1 MTEIEK
7 VSIGGYA
14 FTLEKAAAE
23 EVGQYLKNLE
33 AHYLGKPGGKEI
45 MEGIEERMAELLLE
59 RCGRGRVATMTDIQ
73 SLIGI
78 LGRPERIEADDPE
91 PSQAQARPQ
100 KKLYRDLENKKI
112 AGVCAGLGNYF
123 NFDIVAMRIIFCVI
137 TLALFFGGAHDG
149 VWSLLGFV
157 AYGVLWLA
165 MPAARTAQE
174 RWAMK
179 GDAGTLD
186 DIQRNIRNGVEEM
199 GDAARRGMAEVR
211 DTVRGHGN
219 ELRKIILLVL
229 GIILLL
235 GGVSGLASVS
245 VIGLKGPTLFSAPID
260 QFLDDLSERV
270 PIFYDMVNTP
280 WILVLA
286 VLAVVLPLI
295 WLIYGGIDDGVWS
308 LLGFVA
314 YGVLW
319 LAMPAARTA
328 QERWAMKGD
337 AGTLDDIQR
346 NIRNGVEEMGDAA
359 RRGMNEVRDTVR
371 GHGNE
376 LGKIILLVLGII
388 LLLGGVSGLASVS
401 VIGLKGPTLLSA
413 PIDSFLDD
421 ISLHAPA
428 FYEMINTPWILILT
442 VLAIV
447 LPLIWLIYGGIL
459 LIFGFKPPKW
469 RPGLVIFV
477 LWLIVLVVVGVLFAM
492 GVVSTEYLH
501 V

>member
-14 FTLEKAAAE
+14 FTLEKAASE
-23 EVGQYLKNLE
+23 EVGKYLKNLE

-59 RCGRGRVATMTDIQ
+59 RCGRNGVATMADIQ

-91 PSQAQARPQ
+91 PAEAQPKPQ

-123 NFDIVAMRIIFCVI
+123 NFDVVAMRIIFCVI
-137 TLALFFGGAHDG
+137 TLALFFTGADEG
-149 VWSLLGFV
+149 VWSLSGFA
-157 AYGVLWLA
+157 AYAILWLA

-199 GDAARRGMAEVR
+199 GDAARRGMDEVR

-219 ELRKIILLVL
+219 ELGKIILLVI

-245 VIGLKGPTLFSAPID
+245 VIGLKGPTLFSAPLD
-260 QFLDDLSERV
+260 RFLDELSVDV

-280 WILVLA
+280 WIMVLA

-295 WLIYGGIDDGVWS
+295 GLIYGGIQ
-308 LLGFVA
+308 
-314 YGVLW
+314 
-319 LAMPAARTA
+319 M
-328 QERWAMKGD
+328 
-337 AGTLDDIQR
+337 
-346 NIRNGVEEMGDAA
+346 
-359 RRGMNEVRDTVR
+359 
-371 GHGNE
+371 
-376 LGKIILLVLGII
+376 
-388 LLLGGVSGLASVS
+388 
-401 VIGLKGPTLLSA
+401 
-413 PIDSFLDD
+413 
-421 ISLHAPA
+421 
-428 FYEMINTPWILILT
+428 
-442 VLAIV
+442 
-447 LPLIWLIYGGIL
+447 
-459 LIFGFKPPKW
+459 IFGFKPPKW

-477 LWLIVLVVVGVLFAM
+477 LWLVVLVVLAVLFAM
-492 GVVSTEYLH
+492 GVVSTEYLK

>member
-1 MTEIEK
+1 MKEIEK

-14 FTLEKAAAE
+14 FTLEKAASE

-33 AHYLGKPGGKEI
+33 SHYLGKPGGKEI

-59 RCGRGRVATMTDIQ
+59 RCGRNGVATMADIQ

-91 PSQAQARPQ
+91 PSETQAKPQ

-123 NFDIVAMRIIFCVI
+123 NFDVVAMRIIFCVI
-137 TLALFFGGAHDG
+137 ALALFFTGADEG
-149 VWSLLGFV
+149 VWSLSGFA
-157 AYGVLWLA
+157 AYA
-165 MPAARTAQE
+165 
-174 RWAMK
+174 
-179 GDAGTLD
+179 
-186 DIQRNIRNGVEEM
+186 I
-199 GDAARRGMAEVR
+199 
-211 DTVRGHGN
+211 
-219 ELRKIILLVL
+219 
-229 GIILLL
+229 
-235 GGVSGLASVS
+235 
-245 VIGLKGPTLFSAPID
+245 
-260 QFLDDLSERV
+260 
-270 PIFYDMVNTP
+270 
-280 WILVLA
+280 
-286 VLAVVLPLI
+286 
-295 WLIYGGIDDGVWS
+295 
-308 LLGFVA
+308 
-314 YGVLW
+314 LW

-376 LGKIILLVLGII
+376 LGKILLLVIGII

-413 PIDSFLDD
+413 PIDRFLDD
-421 ISLHAPA
+421 MSLHAPA
-428 FYEMINTPWILILT
+428 FYEMVNTPWILILV
-442 VLAIV
+442 VLAVV
-447 LPLIWLIYGGIL
+447 LPLIGLIYGGIQ

-477 LWLIVLVVVGVLFAM
+477 LWLIVLVVLAVLFAM

>member
-59 RCGRGRVATMTDIQ
+59 RRGRNGVATMADIQ

-91 PSQAQARPQ
+91 PSEAQAKPQ

-123 NFDIVAMRIIFCVI
+123 NFDVVAMRIIFCVI
-137 TLALFFGGAHDG
+137 TLALFFTGADEG
-149 VWSLLGFV
+149 VWSISGFV
-157 AYGVLWLA
+157 VYAILWLA

-186 DIQRNIRNGVEEM
+186 DIQRNIRSGVEEM
-199 GDAARRGMAEVR
+199 GDAARRGMREV
-211 DTVRGHGN
+211 T
-219 ELRKIILLVL
+219 
-229 GIILLL
+229 
-235 GGVSGLASVS
+235 
-245 VIGLKGPTLFSAPID
+245 
-260 QFLDDLSERV
+260 
-270 PIFYDMVNTP
+270 
-280 WILVLA
+280 
-286 VLAVVLPLI
+286 
-295 WLIYGGIDDGVWS
+295 
-308 LLGFVA
+308 
-314 YGVLW
+314 
-319 LAMPAARTA
+319 
-328 QERWAMKGD
+328 
-337 AGTLDDIQR
+337 
-346 NIRNGVEEMGDAA
+346 
-359 RRGMNEVRDTVR
+359 DTVR

-376 LGKIILLVLGII
+376 LGKILLLVIGII

-421 ISLHAPA
+421 MSLHAPA
-428 FYEMINTPWILILT
+428 FYEMVNTPWILVLVILA
-442 VLAIV
+442 VV
-447 LPLIWLIYGGIL
+447 LPLIGLIYGGIQ

-477 LWLIVLVVVGVLFAM
+477 LWLIVLVVLAVLFAM
-492 GVVSTEYLH
+492 GIVSTEYLH

>member
-14 FTLEKAAAE
+14 FTLEKAASE
-23 EVGQYLKNLE
+23 EVGKYLKNLE

-59 RCGRGRVATMTDIQ
+59 RCGRNGVATMADIQ

-91 PSQAQARPQ
+91 PEQAQARPQ
-100 KKLYRDLENKKI
+100 KKLYRDLENKRI

-123 NFDIVAMRIIFCVI
+123 NFDVVAMRIIFCVI
-137 TLALFFGGAHDG
+137 TLALFFTGADEG
-149 VWSLLGFV
+149 VWSLSGFA
-157 AYGVLWLA
+157 AYAILWLA

-199 GDAARRGMAEVR
+199 GDAARRGMDEVR

-219 ELRKIILLVL
+219 ELGKIILLVI

-245 VIGLKGPTLFSAPID
+245 VIGLKGPTLFSAPLD
-260 QFLDDLSERV
+260 RFLDELSVDV

-280 WILVLA
+280 WIMVLA

-295 WLIYGGIDDGVWS
+295 GLIYGGVQ
-308 LLGFVA
+308 
-314 YGVLW
+314 
-319 LAMPAARTA
+319 M
-328 QERWAMKGD
+328 
-337 AGTLDDIQR
+337 
-346 NIRNGVEEMGDAA
+346 
-359 RRGMNEVRDTVR
+359 
-371 GHGNE
+371 
-376 LGKIILLVLGII
+376 
-388 LLLGGVSGLASVS
+388 
-401 VIGLKGPTLLSA
+401 
-413 PIDSFLDD
+413 
-421 ISLHAPA
+421 
-428 FYEMINTPWILILT
+428 
-442 VLAIV
+442 
-447 LPLIWLIYGGIL
+447 
-459 LIFGFKPPKW
+459 IFGFKPPKW
-469 RPGLVIFV
+469 RPGLVIFI
-477 LWLIVLVVVGVLFAM
+477 LWLVVLVVLAVLFAM
-492 GVVSTEYLH
+492 GVVSTEYLK

>member
-59 RCGRGRVATMTDIQ
+59 RCGNGRVATMADIQ
-73 SLIGI
+73 GIIGI

-91 PSQAQARPQ
+91 PSEAQAKPQ

-123 NFDIVAMRIIFCVI
+123 NFDVVAMRIIFCVI
-137 TLALFFGGAHDG
+137 TLALFFTGADEG
-149 VWSLLGFV
+149 VWSLSGFA
-157 AYGVLWLA
+157 AYAILWLA

-179 GDAGTLD
+179 GDAGTLN
-186 DIQRNIRNGVEEM
+186 DIQRNIR
-199 GDAARRGMAEVR
+199 
-211 DTVRGHGN
+211 
-219 ELRKIILLVL
+219 
-229 GIILLL
+229 
-235 GGVSGLASVS
+235 S
-245 VIGLKGPTLFSAPID
+245 
-260 QFLDDLSERV
+260 
-270 PIFYDMVNTP
+270 
-280 WILVLA
+280 
-286 VLAVVLPLI
+286 
-295 WLIYGGIDDGVWS
+295 
-308 LLGFVA
+308 
-314 YGVLW
+314 
-319 LAMPAARTA
+319 
-328 QERWAMKGD
+328 
-337 AGTLDDIQR
+337 
-346 NIRNGVEEMGDAA
+346 GVEEMGDAA

-376 LGKIILLVLGII
+376 IGKILLLVIGII

-401 VIGLKGPTLLSA
+401 VLGLKGPTLFSA
-413 PIDSFLDD
+413 PLDRFLDD
-421 ISLHAPA
+421 MSVNVPI
-428 FYEMINTPWILILT
+428 FYDMVNTPWIM
-442 VLAIV
+442 VLAILAVV
-447 LPLIWLIYGGIL
+447 LPLIGLIYGGIQ

-477 LWLIVLVVVGVLFAM
+477 LWLVVLVVLAVLFAM

>member
-14 FTLEKAAAE
+14 FTLEKAASE
-23 EVGQYLKNLE
+23 EVGKYLKNLE
-33 AHYLGKPGGKEI
+33 AHYLCKPGGKEI

-59 RCGRGRVATMTDIQ
+59 RCGRNGVATMADIQ

-91 PSQAQARPQ
+91 PEQAQARPQ
-100 KKLYRDLENKKI
+100 KKLYRDLENKRI

-123 NFDIVAMRIIFCVI
+123 NFDVVAMRIIFCVI
-137 TLALFFGGAHDG
+137 TLALFFTGADEG
-149 VWSLLGFV
+149 VWSLSGFA
-157 AYGVLWLA
+157 AYAILWLA

-199 GDAARRGMAEVR
+199 GDAARRGMDEVR

-219 ELRKIILLVL
+219 ELGKIILLVI

-245 VIGLKGPTLFSAPID
+245 VIGLKGPTLFSAPLD
-260 QFLDDLSERV
+260 RFLDELSVDV

-280 WILVLA
+280 WIMVLA

-295 WLIYGGIDDGVWS
+295 GLIYGGIQ
-308 LLGFVA
+308 
-314 YGVLW
+314 
-319 LAMPAARTA
+319 M
-328 QERWAMKGD
+328 
-337 AGTLDDIQR
+337 
-346 NIRNGVEEMGDAA
+346 
-359 RRGMNEVRDTVR
+359 
-371 GHGNE
+371 
-376 LGKIILLVLGII
+376 
-388 LLLGGVSGLASVS
+388 
-401 VIGLKGPTLLSA
+401 
-413 PIDSFLDD
+413 
-421 ISLHAPA
+421 
-428 FYEMINTPWILILT
+428 
-442 VLAIV
+442 
-447 LPLIWLIYGGIL
+447 
-459 LIFGFKPPKW
+459 IFGFKPPKW

-477 LWLIVLVVVGVLFAM
+477 LWLVVLVVLAVLFAM
-492 GVVSTEYLH
+492 GVVSTEYLK

>member
-59 RCGRGRVATMTDIQ
+59 RRGSNGVATMADIQ

-91 PSQAQARPQ
+91 PSETQAKPQ

-123 NFDIVAMRIIFCVI
+123 NFDVVAIRIIFCVI
-137 TLALFFGGAHDG
+137 TLALFFTGVEEG
-149 VWSLLGFV
+149 VWSLSGFAV
-157 AYGVLWLA
+157 YVILWLA

-199 GDAARRGMAEVR
+199 GDAARRGMREVT

-219 ELRKIILLVL
+219 ELGKILLLVI

-235 GGVSGLASVS
+235 SGVSGLASVS
-245 VIGLKGPTLFSAPID
+245 VLGLKGPTLFSAPID
-260 QFLDDLSERV
+260 SFLDDISLHA
-270 PIFYDMVNTP
+270 PAFYEMLNTP

-295 WLIYGGIDDGVWS
+295 WLIYGGI
-308 LLGFVA
+308 
-314 YGVLW
+314 
-319 LAMPAARTA
+319 
-328 QERWAMKGD
+328 
-337 AGTLDDIQR
+337 
-346 NIRNGVEEMGDAA
+346 
-359 RRGMNEVRDTVR
+359 
-371 GHGNE
+371 
-376 LGKIILLVLGII
+376 
-388 LLLGGVSGLASVS
+388 
-401 VIGLKGPTLLSA
+401 
-413 PIDSFLDD
+413 
-421 ISLHAPA
+421 
-428 FYEMINTPWILILT
+428 
-442 VLAIV
+442 
-447 LPLIWLIYGGIL
+447 L
-459 LIFGFKPPKW
+459 LIFGFQPPKW

-477 LWLIVLVVVGVLFAM
+477 LWLVVLVVVGVLFAM

-501 V
+501 A

>member
-59 RCGRGRVATMTDIQ
+59 RRGRNGVATMADIQ

-91 PSQAQARPQ
+91 PSQAQAKPQ

-123 NFDIVAMRIIFCVI
+123 NFDVVAMRIIFCVI
-137 TLALFFGGAHDG
+137 TLALFFTGVDEG
-149 VWSLLGFV
+149 VWSLSGFAV
-157 AYGVLWLA
+157 YVILWLA

-199 GDAARRGMAEVR
+199 GDAARRGMREV
-211 DTVRGHGN
+211 T
-219 ELRKIILLVL
+219 
-229 GIILLL
+229 
-235 GGVSGLASVS
+235 
-245 VIGLKGPTLFSAPID
+245 
-260 QFLDDLSERV
+260 
-270 PIFYDMVNTP
+270 
-280 WILVLA
+280 
-286 VLAVVLPLI
+286 
-295 WLIYGGIDDGVWS
+295 
-308 LLGFVA
+308 
-314 YGVLW
+314 
-319 LAMPAARTA
+319 
-328 QERWAMKGD
+328 
-337 AGTLDDIQR
+337 
-346 NIRNGVEEMGDAA
+346 
-359 RRGMNEVRDTVR
+359 DTVR

-376 LGKIILLVLGII
+376 LGKILLLVIGII

-421 ISLHAPA
+421 MSLHAPA
-428 FYEMINTPWILILT
+428 FYEMVNTPWILVLVILA
-442 VLAIV
+442 VV
-447 LPLIWLIYGGIL
+447 LPLIGLIYGGIQ

-477 LWLIVLVVVGVLFAM
+477 LWLIVLVVLAVLFAM

>member
-14 FTLEKAAAE
+14 FTLEKAASE
-23 EVGQYLKNLE
+23 EVGKYLKNLE

-59 RCGRGRVATMTDIQ
+59 RCGRNGVATMADIQ

-91 PSQAQARPQ
+91 PEQAQARPQ
-100 KKLYRDLENKKI
+100 KKLY
-112 AGVCAGLGNYF
+112 NYF
-123 NFDIVAMRIIFCVI
+123 NFDVVAMRIIFCVI
-137 TLALFFGGAHDG
+137 TLALFFTGADEG
-149 VWSLLGFV
+149 VWSLSGFA
-157 AYGVLWLA
+157 AYAILWLA

-199 GDAARRGMAEVR
+199 GDAARRGMDEVR

-219 ELRKIILLVL
+219 ELGKIILLVI

-245 VIGLKGPTLFSAPID
+245 VIGLKGPTLFSAPLD
-260 QFLDDLSERV
+260 RFLDELSVDV

-280 WILVLA
+280 WIMVLA

-295 WLIYGGIDDGVWS
+295 GLIYGGIQ
-308 LLGFVA
+308 
-314 YGVLW
+314 
-319 LAMPAARTA
+319 M
-328 QERWAMKGD
+328 
-337 AGTLDDIQR
+337 
-346 NIRNGVEEMGDAA
+346 
-359 RRGMNEVRDTVR
+359 
-371 GHGNE
+371 
-376 LGKIILLVLGII
+376 
-388 LLLGGVSGLASVS
+388 
-401 VIGLKGPTLLSA
+401 
-413 PIDSFLDD
+413 
-421 ISLHAPA
+421 
-428 FYEMINTPWILILT
+428 
-442 VLAIV
+442 
-447 LPLIWLIYGGIL
+447 
-459 LIFGFKPPKW
+459 IFGFKPPRW

-477 LWLIVLVVVGVLFAM
+477 LWLVVLVVLAVLFAM
-492 GVVSTEYLH
+492 GVVSTEYLK

>member
-59 RCGRGRVATMTDIQ
+59 RRGRNGVATMADIQ

-123 NFDIVAMRIIFCVI
+123 NFDVVAMRIIFCVI

-219 ELRKIILLVL
+219 ELGKIILLVL

-245 VIGLKGPTLFSAPID
+245 VIGLKGPTLFSASID
-260 QFLDDLSERV
+260 QFLDDLSVHV

-295 WLIYGGIDDGVWS
+295 WLIYGGI
-308 LLGFVA
+308 
-314 YGVLW
+314 
-319 LAMPAARTA
+319 
-328 QERWAMKGD
+328 Q
-337 AGTLDDIQR
+337 
-346 NIRNGVEEMGDAA
+346 
-359 RRGMNEVRDTVR
+359 
-371 GHGNE
+371 
-376 LGKIILLVLGII
+376 
-388 LLLGGVSGLASVS
+388 
-401 VIGLKGPTLLSA
+401 
-413 PIDSFLDD
+413 
-421 ISLHAPA
+421 
-428 FYEMINTPWILILT
+428 
-442 VLAIV
+442 
-447 LPLIWLIYGGIL
+447 

-477 LWLIVLVVVGVLFAM
+477 LWLVVLVVVGVLFAM
-492 GVVSTEYLH
+492 GVVSTEYLS

>member
-59 RCGRGRVATMTDIQ
+59 RRGSNGVATMADIQ

-91 PSQAQARPQ
+91 PEQAQARPQ

-123 NFDIVAMRIIFCVI
+123 NFDVVAMRIIFCVI
-137 TLALFFGGAHDG
+137 TLALFFTGADEG
-149 VWSLLGFV
+149 VWSLSGFA
-157 AYGVLWLA
+157 AYAILWLA

-199 GDAARRGMAEVR
+199 GDAARRGMDEER

-219 ELRKIILLVL
+219 ELGKIILLVI

-245 VIGLKGPTLFSAPID
+245 VIGLKGPTLFSAPLD
-260 QFLDDLSERV
+260 RFLDELSVDV

-280 WILVLA
+280 WIMVLA

-295 WLIYGGIDDGVWS
+295 GLIYGGIQ
-308 LLGFVA
+308 
-314 YGVLW
+314 
-319 LAMPAARTA
+319 M
-328 QERWAMKGD
+328 
-337 AGTLDDIQR
+337 
-346 NIRNGVEEMGDAA
+346 
-359 RRGMNEVRDTVR
+359 
-371 GHGNE
+371 
-376 LGKIILLVLGII
+376 
-388 LLLGGVSGLASVS
+388 
-401 VIGLKGPTLLSA
+401 
-413 PIDSFLDD
+413 
-421 ISLHAPA
+421 
-428 FYEMINTPWILILT
+428 
-442 VLAIV
+442 
-447 LPLIWLIYGGIL
+447 
-459 LIFGFKPPKW
+459 IFGFKPPKW

-477 LWLIVLVVVGVLFAM
+477 LWLVVLVVLAVLFAM
-492 GVVSTEYLH
+492 GVVSTEYLK

>member
-14 FTLEKAAAE
+14 FTLEKAASE

-33 AHYLGKPGGKEI
+33 SHYLGKPGGKEI

-59 RCGRGRVATMTDIQ
+59 RCGRGRVATMADIQ

-91 PSQAQARPQ
+91 PSETQAKPQ

-123 NFDIVAMRIIFCVI
+123 NFDVVAMRIIFCVI
-137 TLALFFGGAHDG
+137 ALALFFTGADEG
-149 VWSLLGFV
+149 VWSLSGFA
-157 AYGVLWLA
+157 AYA
-165 MPAARTAQE
+165 
-174 RWAMK
+174 
-179 GDAGTLD
+179 
-186 DIQRNIRNGVEEM
+186 I
-199 GDAARRGMAEVR
+199 
-211 DTVRGHGN
+211 
-219 ELRKIILLVL
+219 
-229 GIILLL
+229 
-235 GGVSGLASVS
+235 
-245 VIGLKGPTLFSAPID
+245 
-260 QFLDDLSERV
+260 
-270 PIFYDMVNTP
+270 
-280 WILVLA
+280 
-286 VLAVVLPLI
+286 
-295 WLIYGGIDDGVWS
+295 
-308 LLGFVA
+308 
-314 YGVLW
+314 LW

-376 LGKIILLVLGII
+376 LGKILLLVIGII

-413 PIDSFLDD
+413 PIDRFLDD
-421 ISLHAPA
+421 MSLHAPA
-428 FYEMINTPWILILT
+428 FYEMVNTPWILILV
-442 VLAIV
+442 VLAVV
-447 LPLIWLIYGGIL
+447 LPLIGLIYGGIQ

-477 LWLIVLVVVGVLFAM
+477 LWLIVLVVLAVLFAM

>member
-14 FTLEKAAAE
+14 FTLEKAASE
-23 EVGQYLKNLE
+23 EVGKYLKNLE

-59 RCGRGRVATMTDIQ
+59 RCGRNGVATMADIQ

-91 PSQAQARPQ
+91 PAQAQARPQ
-100 KKLYRDLENKKI
+100 KKLYRDLENKRI

-123 NFDIVAMRIIFCVI
+123 NFDVVAMRIIFCVI
-137 TLALFFGGAHDG
+137 TLALFFTGADEG
-149 VWSLLGFV
+149 VWSLSGFA
-157 AYGVLWLA
+157 AYAILWLA

-199 GDAARRGMAEVR
+199 GDAARRGMDEVR

-219 ELRKIILLVL
+219 ELGKIILLVI

-245 VIGLKGPTLFSAPID
+245 VIGLKGPTLFSAPLD
-260 QFLDDLSERV
+260 RFLDELSVDV

-280 WILVLA
+280 WIMVLA

-295 WLIYGGIDDGVWS
+295 GLIYGGIQ
-308 LLGFVA
+308 
-314 YGVLW
+314 
-319 LAMPAARTA
+319 M
-328 QERWAMKGD
+328 
-337 AGTLDDIQR
+337 
-346 NIRNGVEEMGDAA
+346 
-359 RRGMNEVRDTVR
+359 
-371 GHGNE
+371 
-376 LGKIILLVLGII
+376 
-388 LLLGGVSGLASVS
+388 
-401 VIGLKGPTLLSA
+401 
-413 PIDSFLDD
+413 
-421 ISLHAPA
+421 
-428 FYEMINTPWILILT
+428 
-442 VLAIV
+442 
-447 LPLIWLIYGGIL
+447 
-459 LIFGFKPPKW
+459 IFGFKPPKW

-477 LWLIVLVVVGVLFAM
+477 LWLVVLVVLAVLFAM
-492 GVVSTEYLH
+492 GVVSTEYLK

>member
-1 MTEIEK
+1 MTEIEE

-59 RCGRGRVATMTDIQ
+59 RCGKGRVATMADIQ
-73 SLIGI
+73 GIIGI

-91 PSQAQARPQ
+91 PAEAQAKPQ

-123 NFDIVAMRIIFCVI
+123 NFDVVTLRIIFCVI
-137 TLALFFGGAHDG
+137 ALALFFTGADEG
-149 VWSLLGFV
+149 VWSLSGFA
-157 AYGVLWLA
+157 AYAILWLA

-199 GDAARRGMAEVR
+199 GDAARRGMDEVR

-219 ELRKIILLVL
+219 ELGKIILLVI

-245 VIGLKGPTLFSAPID
+245 VIGLKGPTLFSAPLD
-260 QFLDDLSERV
+260 RFLDDMSLNV

-280 WILVLA
+280 WIMVLA

-295 WLIYGGIDDGVWS
+295 GLIYGGIQ
-308 LLGFVA
+308 
-314 YGVLW
+314 
-319 LAMPAARTA
+319 M
-328 QERWAMKGD
+328 
-337 AGTLDDIQR
+337 
-346 NIRNGVEEMGDAA
+346 
-359 RRGMNEVRDTVR
+359 
-371 GHGNE
+371 
-376 LGKIILLVLGII
+376 
-388 LLLGGVSGLASVS
+388 
-401 VIGLKGPTLLSA
+401 
-413 PIDSFLDD
+413 
-421 ISLHAPA
+421 
-428 FYEMINTPWILILT
+428 
-442 VLAIV
+442 
-447 LPLIWLIYGGIL
+447 
-459 LIFGFKPPKW
+459 IFGFKPPKW

-477 LWLIVLVVVGVLFAM
+477 LWLVVLVVLAVLFAM
-492 GVVSTEYLH
+492 GVVSTEYLNA
-501 V
+501 

>member
-1 MTEIEK
+1 MTESEK

-59 RCGRGRVATMTDIQ
+59 RCGRGRVATMADIQ

-91 PSQAQARPQ
+91 PSETQAKPQ

-123 NFDIVAMRIIFCVI
+123 NFDVVAMRIIFCVI
-137 TLALFFGGAHDG
+137 ALALFFTGADEG
-149 VWSLLGFV
+149 VWSLSGFA
-157 AYGVLWLA
+157 AYA
-165 MPAARTAQE
+165 
-174 RWAMK
+174 
-179 GDAGTLD
+179 
-186 DIQRNIRNGVEEM
+186 I
-199 GDAARRGMAEVR
+199 
-211 DTVRGHGN
+211 
-219 ELRKIILLVL
+219 
-229 GIILLL
+229 
-235 GGVSGLASVS
+235 
-245 VIGLKGPTLFSAPID
+245 
-260 QFLDDLSERV
+260 
-270 PIFYDMVNTP
+270 
-280 WILVLA
+280 
-286 VLAVVLPLI
+286 
-295 WLIYGGIDDGVWS
+295 
-308 LLGFVA
+308 
-314 YGVLW
+314 LW

-376 LGKIILLVLGII
+376 LGKILLLVIGII

-413 PIDSFLDD
+413 PIDRFLDD
-421 ISLHAPA
+421 MSLHAPA
-428 FYEMINTPWILILT
+428 FYEMVNTPWILILV
-442 VLAIV
+442 VLAVV
-447 LPLIWLIYGGIL
+447 LPLIGLIYGGIQ

-477 LWLIVLVVVGVLFAM
+477 LWLIVLVVLAVLFAM

>member
-14 FTLEKAAAE
+14 FTLEKAASE
-23 EVGQYLKNLE
+23 EVGKYLKNLE

-59 RCGRGRVATMTDIQ
+59 RCGRNGVATMADIQ

-91 PSQAQARPQ
+91 PEQAQARPQ
-100 KKLYRDLENKKI
+100 KKLYRDLENKRI

-123 NFDIVAMRIIFCVI
+123 NFDVVAMRIIFCVI
-137 TLALFFGGAHDG
+137 TLALFFTGADEG
-149 VWSLLGFV
+149 VWSLSGFA
-157 AYGVLWLA
+157 AYAILWLA

-199 GDAARRGMAEVR
+199 GDAARRGMDEVR

-219 ELRKIILLVL
+219 ELGKIILLVI

-245 VIGLKGPTLFSAPID
+245 VIGLKEPTLFSAPLD
-260 QFLDDLSERV
+260 RFLDELSVDV

-280 WILVLA
+280 WIMVLA

-295 WLIYGGIDDGVWS
+295 GLIYGGIQ
-308 LLGFVA
+308 
-314 YGVLW
+314 
-319 LAMPAARTA
+319 M
-328 QERWAMKGD
+328 
-337 AGTLDDIQR
+337 
-346 NIRNGVEEMGDAA
+346 
-359 RRGMNEVRDTVR
+359 
-371 GHGNE
+371 
-376 LGKIILLVLGII
+376 
-388 LLLGGVSGLASVS
+388 
-401 VIGLKGPTLLSA
+401 
-413 PIDSFLDD
+413 
-421 ISLHAPA
+421 
-428 FYEMINTPWILILT
+428 
-442 VLAIV
+442 
-447 LPLIWLIYGGIL
+447 
-459 LIFGFKPPKW
+459 IFGFKPPKW

-477 LWLIVLVVVGVLFAM
+477 LWLVVLVVLAVLFAM
-492 GVVSTEYLH
+492 GVVSTEYLK

>member
-14 FTLEKAAAE
+14 FTLEKAASE
-23 EVGQYLKNLE
+23 EVGKYLKNLE

-45 MEGIEERMAELLLE
+45 MDGIEERMAELLLE
-59 RCGRGRVATMTDIQ
+59 RCGRNGVATMADIQ

-91 PSQAQARPQ
+91 PEQAQARPQ
-100 KKLYRDLENKKI
+100 KKLYRDLENKRI

-123 NFDIVAMRIIFCVI
+123 NFDVVAMRIIFCVI
-137 TLALFFGGAHDG
+137 TLALFFTGADEG
-149 VWSLLGFV
+149 VWSLSGFA
-157 AYGVLWLA
+157 AYAILWLA

-199 GDAARRGMAEVR
+199 GDAARRGMDEVR

-219 ELRKIILLVL
+219 ELGKIILLVI

-245 VIGLKGPTLFSAPID
+245 VIGLKGPTLFSAPLD
-260 QFLDDLSERV
+260 RFLDELSVDV

-280 WILVLA
+280 WIMVLA

-295 WLIYGGIDDGVWS
+295 GLIYGGIQ
-308 LLGFVA
+308 
-314 YGVLW
+314 
-319 LAMPAARTA
+319 M
-328 QERWAMKGD
+328 
-337 AGTLDDIQR
+337 
-346 NIRNGVEEMGDAA
+346 
-359 RRGMNEVRDTVR
+359 
-371 GHGNE
+371 
-376 LGKIILLVLGII
+376 
-388 LLLGGVSGLASVS
+388 
-401 VIGLKGPTLLSA
+401 
-413 PIDSFLDD
+413 
-421 ISLHAPA
+421 
-428 FYEMINTPWILILT
+428 
-442 VLAIV
+442 
-447 LPLIWLIYGGIL
+447 
-459 LIFGFKPPKW
+459 IFGFKPPKW

-477 LWLIVLVVVGVLFAM
+477 LWLVVLVVLAVLFAM
-492 GVVSTEYLH
+492 GVVSTEYLK

>member
-14 FTLEKAAAE
+14 FTLEKAASE
-23 EVGQYLKNLE
+23 EVGKYLKNLE

-59 RCGRGRVATMTDIQ
+59 RCGRNGVATMADIQ

-91 PSQAQARPQ
+91 PEQAQARPQ
-100 KKLYRDLENKKI
+100 KKLYRDLENKRI

-123 NFDIVAMRIIFCVI
+123 NFDVVAMRIIFCVI
-137 TLALFFGGAHDG
+137 TLALFFTGADEG
-149 VWSLLGFV
+149 VWSLSGFA
-157 AYGVLWLA
+157 AYAILWLA

-186 DIQRNIRNGVEEM
+186 DIQRSIRNGVEEM
-199 GDAARRGMAEVR
+199 GDAARRGMDEVR

-219 ELRKIILLVL
+219 ELGKIILLVI

-245 VIGLKGPTLFSAPID
+245 VIGLKGPTLFSAPLD
-260 QFLDDLSERV
+260 RFLDELSVDV

-280 WILVLA
+280 WIMVLA

-295 WLIYGGIDDGVWS
+295 GLIYGGIQ
-308 LLGFVA
+308 
-314 YGVLW
+314 
-319 LAMPAARTA
+319 M
-328 QERWAMKGD
+328 
-337 AGTLDDIQR
+337 
-346 NIRNGVEEMGDAA
+346 
-359 RRGMNEVRDTVR
+359 
-371 GHGNE
+371 
-376 LGKIILLVLGII
+376 
-388 LLLGGVSGLASVS
+388 
-401 VIGLKGPTLLSA
+401 
-413 PIDSFLDD
+413 
-421 ISLHAPA
+421 
-428 FYEMINTPWILILT
+428 
-442 VLAIV
+442 
-447 LPLIWLIYGGIL
+447 
-459 LIFGFKPPKW
+459 IFGFKPPKW
-469 RPGLVIFV
+469 RPGLVIFI
-477 LWLIVLVVVGVLFAM
+477 LWLVVLVVLAVLFAM
-492 GVVSTEYLH
+492 GVVSTEYLK

>member
-59 RCGRGRVATMTDIQ
+59 RCGGGRVATMADIQ

-91 PSQAQARPQ
+91 PEQAQPKTQ
-100 KKLYRDLENKKI
+100 KRLYRDLENKKI

-123 NFDIVAMRIIFCVI
+123 NFDVVAMRIIFCVI
-137 TLALFFGGAHDG
+137 TLALFFTGVEEG
-149 VWSLLGFV
+149 VWSLSGFA
-157 AYGVLWLA
+157 AYAILWLA

-186 DIQRNIRNGVEEM
+186 DIQRNIRCGVEEM
-199 GDAARRGMAEVR
+199 GDAARRGMNEVR

-219 ELRKIILLVL
+219 ELGKILLLVI

-260 QFLDDLSERV
+260 
-270 PIFYDMVNTP
+270 
-280 WILVLA
+280 
-286 VLAVVLPLI
+286 
-295 WLIYGGIDDGVWS
+295 
-308 LLGFVA
+308 
-314 YGVLW
+314 
-319 LAMPAARTA
+319 
-328 QERWAMKGD
+328 
-337 AGTLDDIQR
+337 
-346 NIRNGVEEMGDAA
+346 
-359 RRGMNEVRDTVR
+359 
-371 GHGNE
+371 
-376 LGKIILLVLGII
+376 
-388 LLLGGVSGLASVS
+388 
-401 VIGLKGPTLLSA
+401 
-413 PIDSFLDD
+413 SFLDD

-428 FYEMINTPWILILT
+428 FYEMLNTPWILILV
-442 VLAIV
+442 VLAVV
-447 LPLIWLIYGGIL
+447 LPLIGLIYGGIQ

-477 LWLIVLVVVGVLFAM
+477 LWLVVLVVVGVLFAM

-501 V
+501 A